1 MGNRVGS
8 GQHGRLG
15 RGDLRSRSCEAGSRG
30 AGRGFRL
37 VRVLVCI
44 AGSPAR
50 RGAVRSALRVGHR
63 AHHRLSAQA
72 KAHSKGLAFSTT
84 VVLADGL
91 AGVREELVRQIV
103 AQTRALHQVV
113 GGAAGDEGRFKATL
127 VGNGAE
133 AASDMAAAAH
143 VFGAAPWGVGIGRPR
158 GDDRQDGGD
167 SRQGERGLRARWA
180 SRLRGLQGA
189 RQEARTRTEP
199 VRGRRLPD
207 RERARRDA
215 GRIAWRARER
225 RSRSGPT
232 AR

>member
-1 MGNRVGS
+1 
-8 GQHGRLG
+8 
-15 RGDLRSRSCEAGSRG
+15 
-30 AGRGFRL
+30 
-37 VRVLVCI
+37 
-44 AGSPAR
+44 
-50 RGAVRSALRVGHR
+50 
-63 AHHRLSAQA
+63 
-72 KAHSKGLAFSTT
+72 
-84 VVLADGL
+84 ADGL

-113 GGAAGDEGRFKATL
+113 GRAAGDEGRFKAAL

-143 VFGAAPWGVGIGRPR
+143 VFGAAPWGVGIGHGLEATTGKMAVTRAK
-158 GDDRQDGGD
+158 GNVV
-167 SRQGERGLRARWA
+167 LRARWA